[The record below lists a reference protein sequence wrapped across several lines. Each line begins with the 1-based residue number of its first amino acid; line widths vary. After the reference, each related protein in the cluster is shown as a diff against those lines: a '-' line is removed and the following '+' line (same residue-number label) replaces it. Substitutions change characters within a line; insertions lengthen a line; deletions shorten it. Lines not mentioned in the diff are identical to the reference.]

1 MGWREGGRGAETE
14 GHTDKGKER
23 KRHKVRERHIETW
36 KREMDKQSDRETG

>member
-1 MGWREGGRGAETE
+1 MGWGEGGEAQRRKDIQT
-14 GHTDKGKER
+14 KGKER